1 MIYKILL
8 FMAISIFIMNYYVGP
23 TFFNVESS
31 DTGLFTGLMM
41 LCIVIAHI
49 LRREKV

>member
-8 FMAISIFIMNYYVGP
+8 LMAISIFILNYYVGP
-23 TFFNVESS
+23 TFLNVESNN
-31 DTGLFTGLMM
+31 TGLFVGLIL
-41 LCIVIAHI
+41 LCIVVGHI

>member
-8 FMAISIFIMNYYVGP
+8 YMAISIFIWNYYVGP
-23 TFFNVESS
+23 TFFNDESS
-31 DTGLFTGLMM
+31 DLGLFVGLML
-41 LCIVIAHI
+41 LCVVVGHI

>member
-8 FMAISIFIMNYYVGP
+8 YMAIFIFIWNYYVGP
-23 TFFNVESS
+23 TFNDESS
-31 DTGLFTGLMM
+31 NSGLFVGLML
-41 LCIVIAHI
+41 LCIVVGHI